1 MSDNLGASRPTV
13 LFVENEWI
21 VAAPSIELLSDS
33 GFTVLEANSGGK
45 ALELLEAHPEIALMV
60 VDIGLPGMD
69 GNAVIRTARSSRPGL
84 RVLVVTGYDR
94 SVVEAREDTITRYL
108 GKPYMPGD
116 LLDEVEALL
125 SAGPSAGSSAE
136 SGPLPM

>member
-1 MSDNLGASRPTV
+1 MSDNATAGRPTI

-21 VAAPSIELLSDS
+21 VAAPSIELLGDS
-33 GFTVLEANSGGK
+33 GFTVIDAASGK
-45 ALELLEAHPEIALMV
+45 QALDLLAAHPDTALMI

-69 GNAVIRTARSSRPGL
+69 GNAVIRAARVSRPSL

-94 SVVEAREDTITRYL
+94 SVVEAPEDAITRYL

-125 SAGPSAGSSAE
+125 SVGLPAGSYAE
-136 SGPLPM
+136 SGPPPT

>member
-1 MSDNLGASRPTV
+1 MSDTAAAGRPTI

-21 VAAPSIELLSDS
+21 VAAPSIELLGDS
-33 GFTVLEANSGGK
+33 GFTVIEAASGK
-45 ALELLEAHPEIALMV
+45 RALELLAAHPETALMI

-69 GNAVIRTARSSRPGL
+69 GNEVIRTARTSRPSL
-84 RVLVVTGYDR
+84 KVLVVTGYDR
-94 SVVEAREDTITRYL
+94 SAVEAPEDAITRYL

-125 SAGPSAGSSAE
+125 SEGRSFGASAE
-136 SGPLPM
+136 SGPPPT

>member
-1 MSDNLGASRPTV
+1 MSDNATAGRPTI

-21 VAAPSIELLSDS
+21 VAAPSIELLGDS
-33 GFTVLEANSGGK
+33 GFTVIDAASGK
-45 ALELLEAHPEIALMV
+45 QALDLLGAHPDTALMI

-69 GNAVIRTARSSRPGL
+69 GNAVIRAARASRPSL

-94 SVVEAREDTITRYL
+94 SVVEAPEDAITRYL

-125 SAGPSAGSSAE
+125 SVGLPAGSYAE
-136 SGPLPM
+136 SGPPPT